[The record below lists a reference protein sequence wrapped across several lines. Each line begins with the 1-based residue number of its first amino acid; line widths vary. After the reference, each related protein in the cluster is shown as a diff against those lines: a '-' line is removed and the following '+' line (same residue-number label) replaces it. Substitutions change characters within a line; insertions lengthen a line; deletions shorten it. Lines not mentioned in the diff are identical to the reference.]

1 MPYIGKWVPAIVA
14 LAYVMRIERCDRAT
28 AIGQIETAA
37 RDGAL
42 RWVRGSSSSWD
53 WRAEVSRR
61 DLKKIW
67 PDIADDSNSAA
78 KGDEARPPASPCN
91 TRESI
96 EAVVKW
102 HGQAI
107 PAPADVRRLR
117 EVLAC
122 LKQVALDAIRARDA
136 ASAPADIVEDRCS
149 QAATDIE
156 GELVTWLARGQLQ
169 AFLETAIGL
178 ERLPYA
184 SYWSHADGGA
194 TLQAKQVLA
203 RGVAASPANPGF
215 AGTVMVGIGEF
226 RALAK
231 DYLTRRGLADHRAQ
245 QEGIAESESAPRRIE
260 IPTKRKAVAAWLD
273 ERYPDG
279 IPAGTTAKH
288 IARQFEAETGV
299 RVDAKTVGRALG
311 RP

>member
-1 MPYIGKWVPAIVA
+1 MEAHMPYIGKWVPAIVA

-184 SYWSHADGGA
+184 SYWSHADGGRY
-194 TLQAKQVLA
+194 T
-203 RGVAASPANPGF
+203 AS
-215 AGTVMVGIGEF
+215 
-226 RALAK
+226 
-231 DYLTRRGLADHRAQ
+231 
-245 QEGIAESESAPRRIE
+245 
-260 IPTKRKAVAAWLD
+260 
-273 ERYPDG
+273 
-279 IPAGTTAKH
+279 
-288 IARQFEAETGV
+288 
-299 RVDAKTVGRALG
+299 
-311 RP
+311 